1 MRFHIKKNSWVNAF
15 AKNQMQTR
23 ESQIPERRK
32 PAGIFFYQF
41 FFLLFLK
48 VIFLVPE
55 RRKAAAGARKRSAEA
70 WRWDARSSPHNTA
83 GQSSCVKVIVNFIYK
98 H

>member
-1 MRFHIKKNSWVNAF
+1 MRLPKIKCKHENHRYQSVA
-15 AKNQMQTR
+15 
-23 ESQIPERRK
+23 SQQVR
-32 PAGIFFYQF
+32 GILFYQI

-83 GQSSCVKVIVNFIYK
+83 GQSSCVKVIVTFVNNL
-98 H
+98 